1 MSYFN
6 SKPKEVNKEWILPG
20 GNPDKPTPIPKPL
33 DGLLK
38 EKEYIVFHKITF
50 ERLGHKLYNCITSFG
65 RFFQCNLITHFCD
78 EITSDIKMSAR
89 GYKRQLPNYRP
100 FYINQGCVELMN
112 FLDNTGRLLVHRVG
126 SRHQSEDAMEM
137 SHFIVKLL
145 NFFIEMFPDSIIN
158 ETNNDPDKYF
168 RMGNVNPELIEILSK
183 MNSELDSWDR
193 EMDELNKPRTGGSK
207 KKRRKRSKR
216 KSRRKNR

>member
-20 GNPDKPTPIPKPL
+20 ADKPTPIPNPP
-33 DGLLK
+33 DGLLR

-50 ERLGHKLYNCITSFG
+50 QHLGHILYNCITSFG
-65 RFFQCNLITHFCD
+65 RFFQYYG
-78 EITSDIKMSAR
+78 EIDLWVEVTSDIRMSAMAL
-89 GYKRQLPNYRP
+89 KKQLPNYRP
-100 FYINQGCVELMN
+100 FYINQGCIELIQ
-112 FLDNTGRLLVHRVG
+112 FLDNTGRLLLI
-126 SRHQSEDAMEM
+126 RHGHSGENYSSQMNMEM
-137 SHFIVKLL
+137 AIFISKLL
-145 NFFIEMFPDSIIN
+145 NFFCEMFPDSIIT

-168 RMGNVNPELIEILSK
+168 SMGNVNPEVVEIIRK

-193 EMDELNKPRTGGSK
+193 EMDESNKGGGGK

-216 KSRRKNR
+216 KKSRRKNR

>member
-1 MSYFN
+1 
-6 SKPKEVNKEWILPG
+6 
-20 GNPDKPTPIPKPL
+20 PIPKPL

-38 EKEYIVFHKITF
+38 EKEYIVFHKITY
-50 ERLGHKLYNCITSFG
+50 ELHGHKLYNCITSFG
-65 RFFQCNLITHFCD
+65 RFFQYNLSTHFCD
-78 EITSDIKMSAR
+78 EITSDSKMSAR

-100 FYINQGCVELMN
+100 FYINQGCVELMI
-112 FLDNTGRLLVHRVG
+112 FLDNTDRLLVYRRG

-137 SHFIVKLL
+137 SYFIVKLL

-193 EMDELNKPRTGGSK
+193 EMDELNKPITGGSK
-207 KKRRKRSKR
+207 KKKRRRRHTKKKRRTR
-216 KSRRKNR
+216 KKNN